1 MNILKSK
8 WLIVLVLGAISYI
21 GTTLFL
27 LNKFPLK
34 PIKSE
39 KDYPIVGN
47 LENKHASWNFYN
59 PELDQL
65 IADLTREKEI
75 LDKRAQELKDLETRV
90 KAEHAELLQL
100 TQTVWQLRQDFE
112 KDIVKIKEEEV
123 SNLKKLAKIYSTMSP
138 EGAAKIMAE
147 LPDDMIV
154 KVLVFMKESESA
166 QILEVLGKSS
176 STEAKR
182 VAMITEMLRLASQ
195 KVATNKTI

>member
-1 MNILKSK
+1 
-8 WLIVLVLGAISYI
+8 
-21 GTTLFL
+21 
-27 LNKFPLK
+27 
-34 PIKSE
+34 
-39 KDYPIVGN
+39 
-47 LENKHASWNFYN
+47 
-59 PELDQL
+59 
-65 IADLTREKEI
+65 